1 MHEMSLMENAL
12 QVVDELLLNYKVA
25 KVNEIVLKVGRLA
38 NCIPGALE
46 FAFEALTR
54 EGPYKEAKLVIE
66 EEPVLLKCA
75 ECGQEFEAGDFPWTC
90 ICGSNAIEIIGGTEV
105 YVANLDIDESE

>member
-12 QVVDELLLNYKVA
+12 QVVDDLMVNYNGA

-54 EGPYKEAKLVIE
+54 EGPYKDAKLVIE
-66 EEPVLLKCA
+66 KEPVLLKCA
-75 ECGQEFEAGDFPWTC
+75 ECSQVFEAGEFPWTC
-90 ICGSNAIEIIGGTEV
+90 TCGSNAIEIIGGTEV
-105 YVANLDIDESE
+105 YVANIDIDESE

>member
-12 QVVDELLLNYKVA
+12 QVVDDLMVNYNGA

-54 EGPYKEAKLVIE
+54 E
-66 EEPVLLKCA
+66 
-75 ECGQEFEAGDFPWTC
+75 WTC
-90 ICGSNAIEIIGGTEV
+90 TCGSNAIEIIGGTEV
-105 YVANLDIDESE
+105 YVANIDIDESE